1 MLKLKICG
9 VKDALN
15 YKELIPLNP
24 EFIGLNFYKKSP
36 RYVGEEKRFLKNETT
51 ALTGV
56 FVDEGV
62 EIIQQIAKYHDLD
75 YLQLHGNETADYCRQ
90 LKDSGYK
97 IIKVFR
103 VGGDFDFTLLEPYLE
118 YCHYFLFDT
127 AGRQPGGN
135 GKVFNWEL
143 LNYYPYKKP
152 YFLAGGLSPDN
163 MHEVLQLDLPQLF
176 ALDINS
182 GFEDEPGIKNIE
194 KVKELKEL
202 LTTNDR
208 N

>member
-90 LKDSGYK
+90 LKDAGYK

>member
-1 MLKLKICG
+1 MLKLKVCG
-9 VKDALN
+9 VNDASN
-15 YKELIPLNP
+15 YEELISLNP
-24 EFIGLNFYKKSP
+24 EFIGLNFYRKSP
-36 RYVGEEKRFLKNETT
+36 RYVGEEKSFKKNEAT

-56 FVDEGV
+56 FVNEGL
-62 EIIQQIAKYHDLD
+62 ETIQQIAAGYNLD
-75 YLQLHGNETADYCRQ
+75 YLQLHGKEPADYCRK
-90 LKDSGYK
+90 LKESGFK
-97 IIKVFR
+97 TIKVFR
-103 VGGDFDFTLLEPYLE
+103 VGGNFDFTLLEPYLE

-127 AGRQPGGN
+127 AGKQPGGN

-152 YFLAGGLSPDN
+152 YFLAGGLSPEN
-163 MHEVLQLDLPQLF
+163 MHEVLKLDLPQLF

-182 GFEDEPGIKNIE
+182 GFENEPGVKNIE

-202 LTTNDR
+202 LTTHDR

>member
-1 MLKLKICG
+1 MLKLKVCG

-15 YKELIPLNP
+15 YKELVALNL
-24 EFIGLNFYKKSP
+24 EFVGLNFYKKSP
-36 RYVGEEKRFLKNETT
+36 RYVGEKEKYLKNNTT
-51 ALTGV
+51 QLVGV
-56 FVDEGV
+56 FVDEGLQD
-62 EIIQQIAKYHDLD
+62 IQQHAKKYNLD
-75 YLQLHGNETADYCRQ
+75 YLQLHGSETAEYCSQ
-90 LKDSGYK
+90 LKDAGHK

-103 VGGDFDFTLLEPYLE
+103 IGGDFDFTLLEPYLE
-118 YCHYFLFDT
+118 VCDYFLFDT
-127 AGRQPGGN
+127 AGPQPGGN

-152 YFLAGGLSPDN
+152 YFLAGGLSSAN
-163 MHEVLQLDLPQLF
+163 MNEVLKLDLPQLF

-182 GFEDEPGIKNIE
+182 GFEDMPGVKNVQ

-202 LTTNDR
+202 INSNDR

>member
-9 VKDALN
+9 VKDASN
-15 YKELIPLNP
+15 YEELVSLNP

-36 RYVGEEKRFLKNETT
+36 RYIGAEKRFLKNEAT

-56 FVDEGV
+56 FVDED
-62 EIIQQIAKYHDLD
+62 IITVQQHARNHNLD
-75 YLQLHGNETADYCRQ
+75 YLQLHGNETADFCSQ
-90 LKDSGYK
+90 LKAAGNK
-97 IIKVFR
+97 VIKVFR

-118 YCHYFLFDT
+118 HCEFFLFDT

-152 YFLAGGLSPDN
+152 YFLAGGLSPEN
-163 MHEVLQLDLPQLF
+163 MHEVLKLDLPQLF

-182 GFEDEPGIKNIE
+182 GFEDEPGVKNIN

-202 LTTNDR
+202 LTTHDR